1 MKDENILYWVW
12 LAEKCGVASR
22 HFRHLVDKYDDP
34 FDIYRLEEDE
44 IDHIEGIDTNLK
56 NALGDKSLEN
66 SYSIIRYCKSNKV
79 DIISYGDKR
88 YPGRLRDIEEPP
100 VCLYF
105 LGKFPQR
112 DSSLCIG
119 IVGTRKMSE
128 YGKQTAYKISY
139 ELEGA
144 DCIIIS
150 GMALG
155 IDGVAA
161 CGALSAEGR
170 TVAVLG
176 SGISVIYPKEHKK
189 LMKEITKKG
198 AVITEYPPFERPN
211 PWNFPKRNRIISGL
225 CQGVL
230 VVEGNARSGA
240 LITAS
245 KAIAQGRAI
254 FALPGKVNESNS
266 DGPNEL
272 IRQGA
277 TIALSSADIL
287 GEFEFLY
294 GDVINKQGYLRAKDH
309 SDLDER
315 ALKKMSVYSSTI
327 DGHYFVRSD
336 STNNTS
342 EAPKKE
348 KKSEIIE
355 AEKNKKVIKERES
368 VAKNNTESN
377 TENKEENNKLTE
389 EKIKSILEGLDS
401 TSRIVYN
408 VLPRDRSFT
417 AELPVSHGIDIS
429 DVVTAL
435 TFLEINGLI
444 SSLPGGAYKVN

>member
-1 MKDENILYWVW
+1 MKDESVLYWVW

-44 IDHIEGIDTNLK
+44 IDHIEGIDTKLK
-56 NALGDKSLEN
+56 NALGDKSLES

-88 YPGRLRDIEEPP
+88 YPGRLRDIEDPP
-100 VCLYF
+100 VCLYC
-105 LGKFPQR
+105 LGKFPQM

-128 YGKQTAYKISY
+128 YGKQSAYKISY
-139 ELEGA
+139 ELAGA
-144 DCIIIS
+144 DCIIVS

-161 CGALSAEGR
+161 CGAISAEGR

-198 AVITEYPPFERPN
+198 AVITEFPPFERPN

-225 CQGVL
+225 CQGIL
-230 VVEGNARSGA
+230 VVEGAAGSGA

-245 KAIAQGRAI
+245 KAIAQGRAL

-287 GEFEFLY
+287 AEFEFLY
-294 GDVINKQGYLRAKDH
+294 GDVINTHGHLRATEH

-315 ALKKMSVYSSTI
+315 ELKKMSVYSSTI
-327 DGHYFVRSD
+327 DGHRFIEADQSK
-336 STNNTS
+336 NTY
-342 EAPKKE
+342 EVPKKE
-348 KKSEIIE
+348 QKSESIEAKKSG
-355 AEKNKKVIKERES
+355 KDRKEQES
-368 VAKNNTESN
+368 VDKNS
-377 TENKEENNKLTE
+377 TENDKENNKLTE
-389 EKIKSILEGLDS
+389 EKINSILEGLDS

-417 AELPVSHGIDIS
+417 AELPVSHGMNIS